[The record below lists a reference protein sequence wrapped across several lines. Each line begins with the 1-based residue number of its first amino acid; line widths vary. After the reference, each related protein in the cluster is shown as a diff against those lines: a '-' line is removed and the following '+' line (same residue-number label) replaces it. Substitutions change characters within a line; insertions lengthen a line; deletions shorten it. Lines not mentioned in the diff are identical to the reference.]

1 MLPVSLNRMPAV
13 LDQKSATGVARPL
26 PIEFQGQEQDDAWDE
41 FVESLPAG
49 HHEQT
54 SRWGQVRAKHGWE
67 VCRILVRENGR
78 IVAGTQMQ
86 TRTLRRLGKMAY
98 ITYGPC
104 LRGHDPILENAMIE
118 GLKQRARHLGVR
130 FMVVGL
136 PYDGHYL
143 VPAFVAAGFQRK
155 PMRFPPQFL
164 EATAVINLAQD
175 QEQMI
180 AAMRR
185 RTRRNV
191 LDSLKKDI
199 RVVEQNRDGIRTFHK
214 LMLTICQRRNITPN
228 PAKVEFLL
236 ELWQRFQPKGWI
248 KLFFA
253 MHGQEPVSAALAFTF
268 GDWFRVWKVGWSGNF
283 GNLKPNE
290 ALWWQM
296 ILWARQNRYRFFD
309 FVEIDPNE
317 ASCVTSGLAEGKSIE
332 TVTSF
337 KLGFGGQ
344 CQLLPGAYCYMVN
357 PVWRKLF
364 QFAAGCWFDSPVF
377 SKATSPLLSKIV
389 RS

>member
-1 MLPVSLNRMPAV
+1 MSTV
-13 LDQKSATGVARPL
+13 LHHQSANGTGRPL
-26 PIEFQGQEQDDAWDE
+26 AIEFQDQLQDDAWDE
-41 FVESLPAG
+41 FVESLPDG

-54 SRWGQVRAKHGWE
+54 SRWGQVRAKNGWE

-86 TRTLRRLGKMAY
+86 TRSLRRLGKMAY

-104 LRGHDPILENAMIE
+104 LRSHDPILENAMVA
-118 GLKQRARHLGVR
+118 GLKERARLMGVR

-143 VPAFVAAGFQRK
+143 VPAFVAAGFRHK
-155 PMRFPPQFL
+155 PMQFPPRFL

-191 LDSLKKDI
+191 RESLKRGI
-199 RVVEQNRDGIRTFHK
+199 LVVEQNGDGILEFYK
-214 LMLTICQRRNITPN
+214 LMLALCQRRNTTPN
-228 PAKVEFLL
+228 PGRVGFFL
-236 ELWQRFQPKGWI
+236 ELWERFRPKGWI
-248 KLFFA
+248 RLFFA
-253 MHGQEPVSAALAFTF
+253 MHGSEPVSAAIAFTF
-268 GDWFRVWKVGWSGNF
+268 GDWFRVWKVGWSGQH

-296 ILWARQNRYRFFD
+296 ILSARKDGYRHFD
-309 FVEIDPNE
+309 FVEINPEE
-317 ASCVTSGLAEGKSIE
+317 ARRMASGDTDGESVE

-337 KLGFGGQ
+337 KLGFGGGSQ
-344 CQLLPGAYCYMVN
+344 FFPGAYFYVFN
-357 PVWRKLF
+357 PVLRKLF
-364 QFAAGCWFDSPVF
+364 RYGVGRWLDSPAMLKVAAPF
-377 SKATSPLLSKIV
+377 LNRISRT
-389 RS
+389 